1 MIIIRESPNT
11 VLSGIQQAVE
21 ERLNT
26 IQLVWDP
33 TFSISYKP
41 CCVQ

>member
-1 MIIIRESPNT
+1 MIIIREPPNT

-26 IQLVWDP
+26 IQLV
-33 TFSISYKP
+33 
-41 CCVQ
+41 